1 MKTTTLVLLLF
12 LTSLELWAQTP
23 PGMSPAPGVP
33 GAPGFPPI
41 RRPIRRPFGA
51 TNNPFA
57 NPASGMSALPSTSPI
72 LGGNGNGNGN
82 LNGTPGLGNGAN
94 DGGNPG
100 GGNGGTAAEE
110 MISAGDINFQ
120 GVDVNQVLEVYA
132 KLVHRTLLRGAVPQ
146 ASIVLKTETPLTK
159 TEAIEALQA
168 VLAMNGIE
176 VVNIGEKF
184 VKVGAVGDAN
194 SFGAKFN
201 DSKVADLPDLG
212 TYVTHIVQLKYLKPT
227 VVAPLI
233 TPFAKL
239 PNAVLAIDDNGILIL
254 RDNAENVKRM
264 LEFIDKIDISVPA
277 EYISEVIPI
286 RYAQAADIAS
296 ALNSLG
302 GQGGGSTV
310 SIGSSPTGGRVSGLS
325 GNSSG
330 FGGGGGTGGGINGIG
345 GGGQGGYNNG
355 SGVNGTRTFG
365 STTGATANGTPTT
378 GSTFQQRLSDI
389 VNRAGSGGG
398 GTAGGNG
405 KDPIQVFGQTKI
417 IADQRSN
424 SLLIFATRQD
434 MENIK
439 HVISELDVLLAQV
452 LIEAV
457 IMDVNI
463 GSAFSF
469 GTSIA
474 QNPKQFGST
483 GASSATNALG
493 APVNAILGGGGGN
506 NGASFLS
513 GLTNG
518 TGGNFAN
525 NLGSGFS
532 YFGNIGPTWDVAM
545 TALAS
550 DNKATVIQ
558 RPRIQTSQAK
568 PATFFVGNTV
578 PYITGSY
585 NGVYGGGNSSS
596 YSQLTVGVELDVT
609 PFINP
614 DGLVVMDINQE
625 IDDVNGSTPI
635 EGVGNVPNTDKRTLN
650 SEIAVR
656 DKDTIMLGGFIRSD
670 KSSTRSGVP
679 VLEDIPVLGALFSN
693 RSNSKAREE
702 LIVLMRPTV
711 LKTLDDSAAM
721 TLKEERRLPGVS
733 AAAADD
739 AAYERELISTERKA
753 EKKRAKA
760 NGESDGFFNAD
771 DTILQTDRIGVATN
785 GPNVLVNQPAV
796 RVTTPVPA
804 PAPTTGD
811 TPAQAAA
818 RAALLQNMQAQPAGT
833 TNP

>member
-550 DNKATVIQ
+550 DNNATVIQ

-625 IDDVNGSTPI
+625 IDDISGTTEI
-635 EGVGNVPNTDKRTLN
+635 DGNAVPETDKRTLS

-656 DKDTIMLGGFIRSD
+656 DQDTIMLGGFIRSQ
-670 KSSTRSGVP
+670 KTGSRSGVP
-679 VLEDIPVLGALFSN
+679 VLEDIPVLGALFSS
-693 RSNSKAREE
+693 RSDTKAREE

-711 LKTLDDSAAM
+711 LKSLDASAAM
-721 TLKEERRLPGVS
+721 TLREERRLPGVS
-733 AAAADD
+733 AAAMDD
-739 AAYERELISTERKA
+739 AAYERQLTGAERKVEA
-753 EKKRAKA
+753 KREKV
-760 NGESDGFFNAD
+760 NGQADGFYNMD

-785 GPNVLVNQPAV
+785 GPSPHLDL
-796 RVTTPVPA
+796 
-804 PAPTTGD
+804 PTTQDND

-818 RAALLQNMQAQPAGT
+818 KADILKRWQESQEQQQPDAPAPVP
-833 TNP
+833 NP